1 MSSEPQLIAIT
12 TAREPIPR
20 RYIVTVKEGVTL
32 ASHTSSIQSS
42 IESTPSNITHEFDL
56 INGYAGEFHEDDLAA
71 LRANPEIEA
80 IEEDG
85 ISRTCTTSLQF
96 VPPPPIYS
104 SKPIEL

>member
-12 TAREPIPR
+12 PAKEAIPR

-56 INGYAGEFHEDDLAA
+56 INGYAGEFHPDDLEA

-85 ISRTCTTSLQF
+85 ISRTCAINTQF
-96 VPPPPIYS
+96 VTPAYS
-104 SKPIEL
+104 NKLIEL